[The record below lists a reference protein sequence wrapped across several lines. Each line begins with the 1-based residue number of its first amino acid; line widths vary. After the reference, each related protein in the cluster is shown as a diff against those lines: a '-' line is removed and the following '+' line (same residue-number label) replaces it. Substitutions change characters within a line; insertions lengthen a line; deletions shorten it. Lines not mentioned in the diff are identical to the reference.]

1 MLSVLAQ
8 IGLKSQ
14 LQGTPSVVNH
24 GKELHP
30 NVHSL
35 FSTKNIK
42 EIDSTPVVPEVNP
55 VSSVAPT
62 VEVAPVAPPPPV
74 VNTPLDVLSQIAS
87 QKKQQT
93 GTTEAEV
100 NASVN
105 PLLSLFGGQIKMNS

>member
-42 EIDSTPVVPEVNP
+42 EIEKSAQRYIPDETDIV
-55 VSSVAPT
+55 
-62 VEVAPVAPPPPV
+62 
-74 VNTPLDVLSQIAS
+74 D
-87 QKKQQT
+87 
-93 GTTEAEV
+93 
-100 NASVN
+100 
-105 PLLSLFGGQIKMNS
+105 